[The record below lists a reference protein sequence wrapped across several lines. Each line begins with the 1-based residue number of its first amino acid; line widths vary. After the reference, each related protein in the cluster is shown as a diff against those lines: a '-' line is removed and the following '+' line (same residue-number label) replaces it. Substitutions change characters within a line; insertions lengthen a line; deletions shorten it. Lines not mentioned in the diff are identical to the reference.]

1 MQQEITQYA
10 STRLVDG
17 IERIVVVLPLEV
29 VPGFD
34 PEEPPQPN
42 TYGVPANVKVGWEK
56 QVDGTFAP
64 HVPTSD
70 EIIAG
75 LSAQIQKRLDNFAKT
90 RRYDNVGSGPK
101 YDDLTDAEIAS
112 LPDVLQAIVTRYRA
126 ETRYLKVKTAETWA
140 KGEILT
146 AEVLSGERPV
156 PSSIADIE
164 ADLPAL
170 AWPV

>member
-1 MQQEITQYA
+1 MQYA
-10 STRLVDG
+10 STEIYNGV
-17 IERIVVVLPLEV
+17 ETVVVVLPLSV
-29 VPGFD
+29 VPDFD
-34 PEEPPQPN
+34 PENPPQDN
-42 TYGVPANVKVGWEK
+42 TYGVPDEVQIGWEK

-75 LSAQIQKRLDNFAKT
+75 LSAQIQKRLDDFAKT

-164 ADLPAL
+164 VDLPTL
-170 AWPV
+170 EWPV